1 MKNSSVLSKNIVHEF
16 LSQAAPLVLRV
27 YICSFAIRDG
37 LIGKFEKLWTR
48 YLQEFIHLG
57 EFLCQLA

>member
-1 MKNSSVLSKNIVHEF
+1 MHEF

-27 YICSFAIRDG
+27 YISSFAIRDG

-48 YLQEFIHLG
+48 YLQEFIDLG
-57 EFLCQLA
+57 EFLCQLV